1 MKKLL
6 GIIIIGLLVSNSSYA
21 AKQCTAEDEAYVIE
35 MNSDDYGTKVST
47 EEAYEFGLSIINA
60 VKEKNLDKL
69 MSYITH
75 KKSFTTSNKDL
86 DIENYKEKKFENI
99 FSKEWISLI
108 VDSLPICR
116 SMGYKG
122 WMLGSGMIWY
132 QYSRDLV
139 EKNEDEPW
147 KNKYKNKSL
156 TISHINNP

>member
-1 MKKLL
+1 MQ
-6 GIIIIGLLVSNSSYA
+6 
-21 AKQCTAEDEAYVIE
+21 QCSPEDEEYVIE

-47 EEAYEFGLSIINA
+47 QEAYDFGLSIINA

-69 MSYITH
+69 MSFVTH
-75 KKSFTTSNKDL
+75 KKSFTTLNKAL
-86 DIENYKEKKFENI
+86 DIENYKEKKFEDI
-99 FSKEWISLI
+99 FSKEWIKLI
-108 VDSLPICR
+108 VESTPDCR

-132 QYSRDLV
+132 MYPSVLV

-147 KNKYKNKSL
+147 NSKYKNKPL

>member
-1 MKKLL
+1 MLLSLLYITSAYAKLC
-6 GIIIIGLLVSNSSYA
+6 SP
-21 AKQCTAEDEAYVIE
+21 EDEAYVIE

-47 EEAYEFGLSIINA
+47 QEAYDFGLSIINA

-69 MSYITH
+69 MSFVTH
-75 KKSFTTSNKDL
+75 KKSFTTLNKAL
-86 DIENYKEKKFENI
+86 NIENYKEKKFEDI
-99 FSKEWISLI
+99 FSKQWIKLI
-108 VDSLPICR
+108 VESTPDCR

-132 QYSRDLV
+132 QYPSVLI

-147 KNKYKNKSL
+147 NSKYKNKPL

>member
-1 MKKLL
+1 MLL
-6 GIIIIGLLVSNSSYA
+6 SLLYITSAYA
-21 AKQCTAEDEAYVIE
+21 KICSPEDEEYVIE

-47 EEAYEFGLSIINA
+47 QEAYDFGLSIINA

-69 MSYITH
+69 MSFVTH
-75 KKSFTTSNKDL
+75 KKSFTTLNKAL
-86 DIENYKEKKFENI
+86 DIENYKEKKFEDI
-99 FSKEWISLI
+99 FSKEWIKLI
-108 VDSLPICR
+108 VESTPDCR

-132 QYSRDLV
+132 MYPSVLV

-147 KNKYKNKSL
+147 NSKYKNKPL